1 MSTKKNLRT
10 VAQEPSQEDSSPKEE
25 KKSIM
30 EIETMSETNL
40 TDKIKPTA
48 APYALHGFG
57 DYEVYEIDFGAL
69 SALGAGTYDLV
80 ELPVGRAFLGGYVIV
95 TAAQPNGGDDGTI
108 QLELDDNGTK
118 TKTIKPKEGSV
129 TSLDVGNDGT
139 VISKLS
145 GNKGSVLKA
154 VTSKAFTDLQI
165 ILAVKSVDCNAFKA
179 QQLG

>member
-10 VAQEPSQEDSSPKEE
+10 VAQEPPQEDSAPKEE

-30 EIETMSETNL
+30 EIETMGETNL

-95 TAAQPNGGDDGTI
+95 TASAGTSGTI
-108 QLELDDNGTK
+108 QFELDDITTK
-118 TKTIKPKEGSV
+118 TKTINPKEGSV

-145 GNKGSVLKA
+145 GDKGSVLKA
-154 VTSKAFTDLQI
+154 VTTDTFTDLQI